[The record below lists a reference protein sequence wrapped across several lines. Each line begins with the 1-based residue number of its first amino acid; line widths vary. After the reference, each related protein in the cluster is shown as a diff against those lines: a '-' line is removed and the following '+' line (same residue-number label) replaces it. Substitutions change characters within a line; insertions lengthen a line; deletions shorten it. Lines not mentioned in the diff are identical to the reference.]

1 MLEVNQ
7 TTNLTINIAGIPGLP
22 APSGRPA
29 TIGNICRMRI
39 VIDKSLIELFDKN
52 KEKLK
57 SLVKYL
63 EMALNDIYKA
73 GGVKVKVEGR
83 KEQLQFKVVELLFH
97 DEAYCRRENHSPG

>member
-7 TTNLTINIAGIPGLP
+7 TTNPTINIAGYG
-22 APSGRPA
+22 AQAQSGRPA

-39 VIDKSLIELFDKN
+39 IIDKSLIELFGN
-52 KEKLK
+52 KKETLK

-63 EMALNDIYKA
+63 EMALNDIYKE
-73 GGVKVKVEGR
+73 GGVVVKVEGR